1 MKAIKEEPQSRI
13 TWRHDSVL
21 LAIYRGV
28 LDAIE
33 EAGKGEDVAVSEE
46 VVSFKTASGKQYT
59 KASTALRD
67 SSPKNVLRGASDW
80 KVQFDLNLGLE
91 SVKERPFP
99 SEVAVVTGRGSCPD
113 GFIWSMET
121 KTIVRIE
128 LTSPLGRELQE
139 ELRLEAQEIQP
150 VGY

>member
-1 MKAIKEEPQSRI
+1 MRCGKAGILKHILCSCVKAIKEEPQSRI

-67 SSPKNVLRGASDW
+67 SSPKNVLSGASDW

-91 SVKERPFP
+91 SVHRK
-99 SEVAVVTGRGSCPD
+99 
-113 GFIWSMET
+113 W
-121 KTIVRIE
+121 
-128 LTSPLGRELQE
+128 L
-139 ELRLEAQEIQP
+139 
-150 VGY
+150 